1 MTTETAGRPDGR
13 SEPLDGSV
21 DRRRGEGGE
30 LRRCTDDGLYASN
43 PDSIPLSCAV
53 TATRK
58 DPSTAIVPGLERAT
72 HGESPAGDRMRLSE
86 LVRISI
92 PLLVPWSLQLGSAY
106 VLLLGLPR
114 ILGPSDYSEATAAVS
129 LYLIATAGSVAV
141 QARLISAENSWDARS
156 ALRVGPGTGWPFS
169 RSAIVTASVVLLAT
183 PPLSAVLDLP
193 LLPLTLLAPAVLISL
208 LSSDRIQ
215 THGRSKRSRVV
226 IALGAGAATRVVAG
240 VTLALVGVG
249 LIGIIVAILVA
260 EVVTFCIAWYGGHDE
275 KLDPEEPSASTVHP
289 RTRLRPTIAAVAAVL
304 LIAQLDIIFAR
315 YRLPAVHAGQY
326 AGAAVL
332 TRVLLF
338 MPMLGAIFVT
348 RRGSTVA
355 EEDPLRWLH
364 RSLMVLGTA
373 ILMVWLAM
381 VLLRAPLTTMV
392 LGPAY
397 EGASTLVPVLA
408 AAAGFLA
415 LFWQLSLFHLVVESK
430 GHALILGVVVVEAL
444 LLGLFAESPMGIA
457 VTALSTASVSTL
469 LHYIGARAVSRWS
482 PPLTRLRPHQ
492 EVDSEPFIP
501 SDGDIELSMIVPCYN
516 PGPALEAFLT
526 QLTVE
531 LQQEG
536 PNEIIVVS
544 DGSTDDSVGI
554 ARRFASPSFRV
565 IHYAERSGKGHAL
578 RVGLSSARGSYI
590 GFIDGDGEID
600 PQAVGPFLSLMR
612 LYEPD
617 VILGSKRHPM
627 SVVNYPRLRR
637 IMSWVY
643 HKLTRV
649 LFRINVRDTQ
659 TGLKVIRRDVLRE
672 VLPRMLEKRYAF
684 DLELLVV
691 ARVLGFTKVFEAPV
705 RIDYRFSSNVNP
717 DAVFR
722 ILLDTAAVFYRRFV
736 LDTYRHAGDR
746 LLLVREADGDL
757 ENQNRRA

>member
-1 MTTETAGRPDGR
+1 MTTETAGRPDGP
-13 SEPLDGSV
+13 SEPLDRSV
-21 DRRRGEGGE
+21 DRRGGEGGE
-30 LRRCTDDGLYASN
+30 LRRCTDEGLYASN
-43 PDSIPLSCAV
+43 PSSIPLSSAV
-53 TATRK
+53 SATRK
-58 DPSTAIVPGLERAT
+58 DPSSAVVPGPERPT
-72 HGESPAGDRMRLSE
+72 HGESLAGDRMRLSE

-114 ILGPSDYSEATAAVS
+114 ILGPSDYSEAAAAVS
-129 LYLIATAGSVAV
+129 LYLIVTAGSVAM
-141 QARLISAENSWDARS
+141 QARLISAKTSWSEPS
-156 ALRVGPGTGWPFS
+156 ALRRGPGTGWTLS
-169 RSAIVTASVVLLAT
+169 RSAIVIASVVLLAT
-183 PPLSAVLDLP
+183 PPLSAVLDVP
-193 LLPLTLLAPAVLISL
+193 LLPLTLLAPALLISL
-208 LSSDRIQ
+208 LSSDRML
-215 THGRSKRSRVV
+215 THGRPQRSRVA
-226 IALGAGAATRVVAG
+226 ISLGAGAATRVAAG
-240 VTLALVGVG
+240 VIFALIGVG
-249 LIGIIVAILVA
+249 FIGIMVAIVVA
-260 EVVTFCIAWYGGHDE
+260 EVVTFCVASYLTHDAQ
-275 KLDPEEPSASTVHP
+275 LDREGPSASPVHP
-289 RTRLRPTIAAVAAVL
+289 RTQLRPTIAAVVAVV
-304 LIAQLDIIFAR
+304 LIAQLDILFAR
-315 YRLPAVHAGQY
+315 YRLPSVEAGQY

-338 MPMLGAIFVT
+338 MPMLGAIFVI

-355 EEDPLRWLH
+355 DPFRWLH
-364 RSLMVLGTA
+364 RSLVVVGTA
-373 ILMVWLAM
+373 ILTAWVAM
-381 VLLRAPLTTMV
+381 VLLRTPLTTSV
-392 LGPAY
+392 LGSAF
-397 EGASTLVPVLA
+397 EEASTLVPVLA

-415 LFWQLSLFHLVVESK
+415 LFWQLSFFHVAVESK
-430 GHALILGVVVVEAL
+430 AHALILVVGVAEVL
-444 LLGLFAESPMGIA
+444 FLGIFARSGMIIA
-457 VTALSTASVSTL
+457 VTALSTASVATL

-492 EVDSEPFIP
+492 EVDSEPSTS

-526 QLTVE
+526 RLTGE
-531 LQQEG
+531 LQQDG
-536 PNEIIVVS
+536 ANEIIVVS

-600 PQAVGPFLSLMR
+600 PQAVGPFLSLVR

-627 SVVNYPRLRR
+627 SVVSYPRLRR

-746 LLLVREADGDL
+746 LLLVRDVDGDL
-757 ENQNRRA
+757 QNQSRRA

>member
-1 MTTETAGRPDGR
+1 MTTETAGRPGER
-13 SEPLDGSV
+13 SEPLDRSV
-21 DRRRGEGGE
+21 ERPREEGRE
-30 LRRCTDDGLYASN
+30 LRRCTGDGLYASN
-43 PDSIPLSCAV
+43 PRSIPPSGSV
-53 TATRK
+53 NATGK
-58 DPSTAIVPGLERAT
+58 DPSSAVVSGLQRSAQ
-72 HGESPAGDRMRLSE
+72 GESLAGDRMRLSE
-86 LVRISI
+86 LVRIST

-106 VLLLGLPR
+106 VLLLVLPR
-114 ILGPSDYSEATAAVS
+114 ILGPSEYAKATAAVS
-129 LYLIATAGSVAV
+129 LYLVVTAGSIAL
-141 QARLISAENSWDARS
+141 QARLISEIPSWSEPS
-156 ALRVGPGTGWPFS
+156 ADFGNGWS
-169 RSAIVTASVVLLAT
+169 RLPSAILTASVVLVAT
-183 PPLSAVLDLP
+183 PPLSALLDVP
-193 LLPLTLLAPAVLISL
+193 LAPLTLLAPALLISL
-208 LSSDRIQ
+208 LSSDRMQ
-215 THGRSKRSRVV
+215 THERSRWSRVV
-226 IALGAGAATRVVAG
+226 IALGAGAATRVAAG
-240 VTLALVGVG
+240 VTVALLGLGLVGIMVG
-249 LIGIIVAILVA
+249 IVIA
-260 EVVTFCIAWYGGHDE
+260 EAVTFCIAWYQTHDGGHDRE
-275 KLDPEEPSASTVHP
+275 GSSASTVRLP
-289 RTRLRPTIAAVAAVL
+289 QLRPTIGAVAAVV
-304 LIAQLDIIFAR
+304 LIAQLDILFVR
-315 YRLPAVHAGQY
+315 YRLPAVQAGQY

-338 MPMLGAIFVT
+338 IPVLGAVFVM
-348 RRGSTVA
+348 RRGGTSDDA
-355 EEDPLRWLH
+355 DPFRWLH
-364 RSLMVLGTA
+364 RSLMPVGAA
-373 ILMVWLAM
+373 IVVVWVAM
-381 VLLRAPLTTMV
+381 VLFRTPLTTAV
-392 LGPAY
+392 LGGSF
-397 EGASTLVPVLA
+397 EEASTLVPVLA

-415 LFWQLSLFHLVVESK
+415 LVWQLSFFHVVVESK
-430 GHALILGVVVVEAL
+430 AHALILVVVVVEVM
-444 LLGLFAESPMGIA
+444 LLGIFAWSPMGIA
-457 VTALSTASVSTL
+457 VTALSSASVAAL
-469 LHYIGARAVSRWS
+469 LHYIGARAISRWS
-482 PPLTRLRPHQ
+482 PPLTRLRPHE
-492 EVDSEPFIP
+492 EVDSAPSTS

-516 PGPALEAFLT
+516 PGPALESFLT
-526 QLTVE
+526 RLTVE
-531 LQQEG
+531 LEHEG

-600 PQAVGPFLSLMR
+600 PLAVGPFLSLMR

-627 SVVNYPRLRR
+627 SVVSYPGLRR

-659 TGLKVIRRDVLRE
+659 TGLKVIRRDVLSE

-722 ILLDTAAVFYRRFV
+722 ILLDTAAVFYRRYV

-746 LLLVREADGDL
+746 LFLVRSADEDL
-757 ENQNRRA
+757 QSRRA